1 MGCGHLGLYFFCTR
15 STNNFPYLHSMNNT
29 LQTPFFS
36 VIVCTYNRSDIIE
49 RALHSLIK
57 QKDSDWEAIIIDDG
71 SMDNT
76 KEVIQPYLKKSPIR
90 YFKKEHSGLAH
101 SRNAG
106 IQLTKGK
113 YITFLDTD

>member
-1 MGCGHLGLYFFCTR
+1 MKKTE
-15 STNNFPYLHSMNNT
+15 N
-29 LQTPFFS
+29 QPFFS
-36 VIVCTYNRSDIIE
+36 VIICTYNRAKIIT
-49 RALHSLIK
+49 RALDSLIK

-76 KEVIQPYLKKSPIR
+76 KEIIQPYLKKSPIR

-113 YITFLDTD
+113 YITCLDTDDEYAPEHLQH